1 MTASR
6 ARGAPP
12 GGARDPARGLAGG
25 RVARA
30 TSGGARRRANAQR
43 PQAYPS
49 DAVPSRARRGGACAP
64 RSMALFALERT
75 GGSRAPPGG
84 APRARL
90 AGVCGKGV
98 SLMTL
103 DDPRWTIVGHRG
115 SPIDIKLAPLPQ
127 AAALMRAAAARAVI
141 IIKNSHHFK
150 ILRHALRA
158 ALGRARPAHR
168 FSGPPPKVP
177 DGAVPGVRGI
187 LAAGMSPSG
196 GSSWRRRAAGCCW
209 AARSCTFC
217 EASSLKVWKNRSNFK
232 ECD

>member
-1 MTASR
+1 MAR
-6 ARGAPP
+6 RPLPAARGSEQHQMGMP
-12 GGARDPARGLAGG
+12 GA
-25 RVARA
+25 
-30 TSGGARRRANAQR
+30 S
-43 PQAYPS
+43 
-49 DAVPSRARRGGACAP
+49 AP

-90 AGVCGKGV
+90 AAICGKGV

-115 SPIDIKLAPLPQ
+115 SPNVIKLAPLPQ

-196 GSSWRRRAAGCCW
+196 GSSWRRPAAGCCW

-217 EASSLKVWKNRSNFK
+217 EASA
-232 ECD
+232 